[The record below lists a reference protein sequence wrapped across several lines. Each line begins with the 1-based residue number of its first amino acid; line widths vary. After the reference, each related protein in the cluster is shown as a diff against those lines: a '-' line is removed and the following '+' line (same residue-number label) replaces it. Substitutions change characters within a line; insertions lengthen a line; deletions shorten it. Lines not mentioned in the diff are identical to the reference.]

1 MEKEKRMSHRILMIG
16 AFDVKGEEYD
26 YFRKLIEDNGNE
38 VIAMDFGTY
47 PDAGLFKVDITNDQ
61 VATAG
66 GGDLKKLQEEKDR
79 GNAMKVM
86 SMGVSVLT
94 KKLYEEAGFD
104 GIVGLG
110 GSGGTGIITSAMR
123 TLPIGIPKI
132 MVSTVASGDTSF
144 YVGLKDITMIP
155 SIVDVAGINQI
166 SEKIFRQ
173 AAGAVCGMVQ
183 MDYTARGDEKPI
195 ITASMFG
202 QTTPCV
208 SRCREILQS
217 KGYEVLIFHGS
228 GAGGKTME
236 AMVEEGYVK
245 AVLDMT
251 TTEWSDEL
259 LGGILT
265 AGKHRLEAPGKAG
278 IPHLIV
284 PGCIDMVNFGPPDTV
299 PEKYRG
305 RNFYQSKP
313 TTTLMR
319 TNVEEN
325 RQLGKIFAQKANQA
339 KGPVAFLIPLKGFSV
354 TDSEG
359 GPFWWPEADQAFLT
373 TLKNNLNPEIKVVE
387 LDNHINDNEFS
398 ETAVEMLL
406 NMIQFQVK

>member
-1 MEKEKRMSHRILMIG
+1 MEKEIRMPNRILMIG

-26 YFRKLIEDNGNE
+26 YLEKLIEDDGNE

-47 PDAGLFKVDITNDQ
+47 PDAGLFKVDITNEQ
-61 VATAG
+61 VAAAG
-66 GGDLKKLQEEKDR
+66 GGDLKNLQEEKDR

-86 SMGVSVLT
+86 SVGVSVLT
-94 KKLYEEAGFD
+94 KKLYEETGFD

-123 TLPIGIPKI
+123 TLPIGIPKV

-173 AAGAVCGMVQ
+173 AAGAICGMVK
-183 MDYTARGDEKPI
+183 MDYTAREDEKPI

-208 SRCREILQS
+208 SRCRDILQS

-245 AVLDMT
+245 AVLDIT

-319 TNVEEN
+319 TNVEDN
-325 RQLGKIFAQKANQA
+325 RQLGEIFAQKANNA
-339 KGPVAFLIPLKGFSV
+339 KGPVEFLIPLQGFSV

-398 ETAVEMLL
+398 EIAVEMLL
-406 NMIQFQVK
+406 NMIE

>member
-1 MEKEKRMSHRILMIG
+1 MPYKILMIG
-16 AFDVKGEEYD
+16 AFDIKGEEYA
-26 YFRKLIEDNGNE
+26 YLKKLIESDGNE
-38 VIAMDFGTY
+38 IITMDFGTF
-47 PDAGLFKVDITNDQ
+47 PETGLLKVDITNEE

-66 GGDLKKLQEEKDR
+66 GGDLNKLQKEKDR

-86 SMGVSVLT
+86 SKGVSVLT
-94 KKLYEEAGFD
+94 KKLYEETGLD
-104 GIVGLG
+104 GVIGLG
-110 GSGGTGIITSAMR
+110 GSGGTGIITAAMR
-123 TLPIGIPKI
+123 SLPIGIPKV

-166 SEKIFRQ
+166 SEKMFRQ
-173 AAGAVCGMVQ
+173 AAGSICGMVK
-183 MDYTARGDEKPI
+183 MDYTDRGDQKPI

-208 SRCREILQS
+208 SRCRELLQS

-228 GAGGKTME
+228 GAGGRTME
-236 AMVEEGYVK
+236 AMVEEGYVE
-245 AVLDMT
+245 AVLDIT

-265 AGKHRLEAPGKAG
+265 AGKHRLEAPGIVG

-299 PEKYRG
+299 PEKYNG

-319 TNVEEN
+319 TNVEDN
-325 RQLGKIFAQKANQA
+325 QQLGEIFADKANRA

-373 TLKNNLNPEIKVVE
+373 ALKHHLNPEIQVVE
-387 LDNHINDNEFS
+387 LDLHINDNEFS

-406 NMIQFQVK
+406 NMIESQNK